1 MIHEVIVTTIN
12 ENERVHIAP
21 MGIKFVD
28 HSDKKCVQISPFKPS
43 QTLDNLLKTEKAT
56 INFIDDVKVFAGIVT
71 GREMDWNL
79 SPCSKNEVAHLSN
92 TN

>member
-28 HSDKKCVQISPFKPS
+28 HADKKCVQISPF
-43 QTLDNLLKTEKAT
+43 
-56 INFIDDVKVFAGIVT
+56 
-71 GREMDWNL
+71 
-79 SPCSKNEVAHLSN
+79 
-92 TN
+92 

>member
-28 HSDKKCVQISPFKPS
+28 HADKKCV
-43 QTLDNLLKTEKAT
+43 
-56 INFIDDVKVFAGIVT
+56 
-71 GREMDWNL
+71 
-79 SPCSKNEVAHLSN
+79 HLSN
-92 TN
+92 TNSYMNLKVSSFIED

>member
-28 HSDKKCVQISPFKPS
+28 NADKKCVQISPFKPS
-43 QTLDNLLKTEKAT
+43 QTLDNLL
-56 INFIDDVKVFAGIVT
+56 ISLGI
-71 GREMDWNL
+71 L
-79 SPCSKNEVAHLSN
+79 ILSN
-92 TN
+92 KGVFGFVIGIFVKFFTLNFSIYAIFC

>member
-28 HSDKKCVQISPFKPS
+28 HADKNVFRYRPS
-43 QTLDNLLKTEKAT
+43 SLTD
-56 INFIDDVKVFAGIVT
+56 I
-71 GREMDWNL
+71 R
-79 SPCSKNEVAHLSN
+79 
-92 TN
+92 